1 MEQKSTL
8 VWLICFSYLVCFRSN
23 RKYTNNKAIS
33 SISRGIH
40 CDIRKENSRR
50 TKRKQ
55 QLERAAYEINTH
67 IEHRVPTAENCNKC
81 NRYSLETM
89 TSAMADSTWTHF
101 MASKSKKM
109 LHNKVI
115 RIKFPAHIRP
125 AQDILNQR
133 NTHICIAYVAVD
145 SISEN

>member
-8 VWLICFSYLVCFRSN
+8 VCLICFSYLVCFRSN

-101 MASKSKKM
+101 MASKSKK
-109 LHNKVI
+109 NV
-115 RIKFPAHIRP
+115 
-125 AQDILNQR
+125 AQQSDPNQISCSH
-133 NTHICIAYVAVD
+133 TTGIGYFESTQHPYMYSICSCRQYQ
-145 SISEN
+145 